1 MKLQEKVNNVKRSGN
16 FEERK
21 FKLAASGKAFDI
33 LSNSL
38 YSNKVRAIVRE
49 LSCNAFDSHRE
60 TEKEKVQFEV
70 HLPDAADRTFWI
82 RDFGTGISEEDIYEI
97 YTTYFESTKS
107 DSDDFTGC
115 LGLGSKTPFSYTDN
129 FIVTSFFNGKKY
141 VYSAF
146 KSEDGQ
152 PAIAKLSEEDT
163 KEPNG
168 LEVKLG
174 IKEEDFSAFYKEAA
188 EVYSWFDPKPKF
200 IGTPARDI
208 RIAKTIIGNSWFIKR
223 GATEPS
229 AVMGNILYP
238 ISIKELKDKIDDDT
252 LIILDKMC
260 PTFEFPIGALD
271 IAPSREHLQYQK
283 KTIKA
288 IELRVLSIKKDIEKE
303 VSTKLSAANNRWDAA
318 LELEKLF
325 SGNYGSYIRHMAKT
339 KGIDW
344 NGKPL
349 KLGYTHK
356 DIFGTKPD
364 VLHPETF
371 MVYFFDKIYSYQTGK
386 YIAKTARSTPYDYTH
401 NITNNPKIKYIFAIR
416 DGERDYSD
424 RKMRSWMRDNLED
437 NKDVNFRVI
446 MRNKK
451 EQGDF
456 DKYIET
462 LGLTKDVNYFY
473 WHELPSIS
481 RANAQKGV
489 KKRKKTES
497 KFIKV
502 DEVSN
507 FRINKVDMWND
518 YEDVDLEEGS
528 GIYISRDHFS
538 MVEDQSRDEISQ
550 YDIFKL
556 IAYFNDVVDNK
567 KKIKKLH
574 SFTKQQLKSKGK
586 EWINILDYIYDEAEK
601 LWTDEVQKEI
611 YKEKLHK
618 MSTSAN
624 AAFNLKV
631 GQEMTRVMPK
641 LNSISKWKTQDF
653 KKSASEAS
661 LSEKTQKI
669 KTLVDFI
676 NNDFVA
682 YKKITK
688 PKFEL
693 KKFEDIKKE
702 TPTESSFIESIFKKY
717 KLADQY
723 INRQFSEWSKSN
735 PYNYQHR
742 ISTLFGFKEICE
754 YIYLKEKNEEEIS
767 QPSTDNETENKEDK
781 K

>member
-16 FEERK
+16 FEEKK
-21 FKLAASGKAFDI
+21 FRLAATGKAFDI

-38 YSNKVRAIVRE
+38 YSNKVRAIIRE

-60 TEKEKVQFEV
+60 TEKEKTQFEV
-70 HLPDAADRTFWI
+70 HLPDATDRTFWI

-174 IKEEDFSAFYKEAA
+174 IKEEDFSTFYKEAGL
-188 EVYSWFDPKPKF
+188 VYTWFDPKPKF
-200 IGTPARDI
+200 VGISAADI
-208 RIAKTIIGNSWFIKR
+208 RVTKSIIGNSWFVKR
-223 GATEPS
+223 GATEPA

-252 LIILDKMC
+252 LVLLDKMN

-271 IAPSREHLQYQK
+271 IAPSREHLQYQN

-303 VSTKLSAANNRWDAA
+303 VSTKLNAAKNRWDAA

-349 KLGYTHK
+349 KLEYSHK

-364 VLHPETF
+364 ALHPETYQIY
-371 MVYFFDKIYSYQTGK
+371 YFDQVYSYMTGK
-386 YIAKTARSTPYDYTH
+386 YISKTARKNPYDFCHKIINT
-401 NITNNPKIKYIFAIR
+401 PKIKYIFVIR
-416 DGERDYSD
+416 DGEREYSD
-424 RKMRSWMRDNLED
+424 RKMRLWMRDNIED
-437 NKDVNFRVI
+437 NKNTEFLVV
-446 MRNKK
+446 MRNKN
-451 EQGDF
+451 EQADF
-456 DKYIET
+456 DKYIEV
-462 LGLTKDVNYFY
+462 LGLTKNDNYFF
-473 WHELPSIS
+473 WHELPAIS
-481 RANAQKGV
+481 RANAQKGA

-497 KFIKV
+497 KFIKI
-502 DEVSN
+502 DEVNN
-507 FRINKVDMWND
+507 FRINKVDMWKD
-518 YEDVDLEEGS
+518 YENVDLEEGS
-528 GIYISRDHFS
+528 GIFVSRTNFS
-538 MVEDQSRDEISQ
+538 MIDDDGKEISAF
-550 YDIFKL
+550 DLLRAINN
-556 IAYFNDVVDNK
+556 FNEIVPAK
-567 KKIKKLH
+567 EKIKKLN
-574 SFTKQQLKSKGK
+574 SFTKLQLKSKG
-586 EWINILDYIYDEAEK
+586 ENWVNVLDYLYDNAKK
-601 LWTDEVQKEI
+601 LWTEEVQKEI
-611 YKEKLHK
+611 YKQRVYQKN
-618 MSTSAN
+618 SNGN

-631 GQEMTRVMPK
+631 GQEMTRVMPN
-641 LNSISKWKTQDF
+641 LNSISEWKKQNFQKAT
-653 KKSASEAS
+653 STIV
-661 LSEKTQKI
+661 LSEKTENIKLLIEKI
-669 KTLVDFI
+669 NSMIYVKTINKPKLELKTFDDVKNETVDEAKFI
-676 NNDFVA
+676 NDV
-682 YKKITK
+682 
-688 PKFEL
+688 
-693 KKFEDIKKE
+693 
-702 TPTESSFIESIFKKY
+702 FKKY

-723 INRQFSEWSKSN
+723 INRQFSDWAK
-735 PYNYQHR
+735 NYPQNYETR
-742 ISTLFGFKEICE
+742 ISSLFGFKEICE
-754 YIYLKEKNEEEIS
+754 YVYLKEKNEEEKLK
-767 QPSTDNETENKEDK
+767 TEGEK